1 MSSEMLSRFLLR
13 FNDPDLKQIYTREK
27 VEFFNKV
34 MPIVTAMVLFLSGTL
49 EILYRV
55 IKLGD
60 LPTYISLINWISLL
74 VFALIAVLHSR
85 WNWMHTIICPCLT
98 ALTFLYLSYV
108 DYDYTM
114 GSIYYSLIIGFTI
127 CLFILVIF
135 NESWIV
141 STIVYAP
148 FLTIYMLKT
157 GYDLLGTEPEE
168 LAMRC
173 IFCVL
178 IYAIIAY
185 RVEIL
190 TK

>member
-1 MSSEMLSRFLLR
+1 MLSRFLLR